1 MSYDVTG
8 IIILSNTLIIRKEN
22 IKEVSEVF
30 DITRISLPSI
40 KLFMPK
46 CIKCCKTNKEQ
57 HRFCPHC
64 GTFLI
69 DITNDIDID
78 HIECSSL
85 CQFEDKVIPKTKGK
99 AEYIVIYESGD
110 SVYGRQI
117 DNGKITYCTVEYKL
131 VPEKVNKAT
140 KK

>member
-1 MSYDVTG
+1 MSCDVTG

-30 DITRISLPSI
+30 DIARLAPSI
-40 KLFMPK
+40 KLVIQK
-46 CIKCCKTNKEQ
+46 CTKCCRANKEQ

-69 DITNDIDID
+69 DTTNDIDIE

-85 CQFEDKVIPKTKGK
+85 YQFEDKVISKTKGR

-110 SVYGRQI
+110 SISGRQI
-117 DNGKITYCTVEYKL
+117 NNGKITYCTVEYKL
-131 VPEKVNKAT
+131 IPEKINQVT